1 MILILHSGRQ
11 DDATAAGGLAGT
23 SWLSLRLSRL
33 SREVTGRGRSAAG
46 GLRHSAGRQTRRL
59 RHGGSPGLPW
69 HLDLI
74 VDLSLHLRSP
84 VHI

>member
-11 DDATAAGGLAGT
+11 DDAATARSLAGT

-33 SREVTGRGRSAAG
+33 SREVTGRRHGAAG

-59 RHGGSPGLPW
+59 RHGGSPGLPS

-74 VDLSLHLRSP
+74 VDLSLHLRGP